1 MRAAALAVIVVLAPV
16 AGCAGSSGMA
26 SVRSSGGPAGP
37 VPSGPATE
45 APRATSSPAA
55 AASSPVAT
63 AVPACLR
70 TLVIGYSVQRR
81 AITVC
86 QRGTPGG
93 VGFVVVGSIHGDEVA
108 GHGVTRRLTALK
120 VPAGVDL
127 WVVQSVNP
135 DGAARGARGNAHG
148 VDLNRNWPPTWQPST
163 PGTSTY
169 SGPAAL
175 SEPETKALAAVLTRT
190 KPRTVVVF
198 HQPFSAVDFSE
209 GADPAVTRYLAQR
222 SGFPARLLG
231 ARPGSF
237 TGWFNAQPWG
247 GTALTFELGSRAS
260 TAQLDRVS
268 RAILETAAWRS

>member
-16 AGCAGSSGMA
+16 AGCAGSSSTA
-26 SVRSSGGPAGP
+26 SVRSSGAAARPVASVPAIESPG
-37 VPSGPATE
+37 
-45 APRATSSPAA
+45 ATSSPS
-55 AASSPVAT
+55 AASSTPVLRAS
-63 AVPACLR
+63 PACLR

-81 AITVC
+81 AITAC

-93 VGFVVVGSIHGDEVA
+93 TGFVVVGSIHGDEVA
-108 GHGVTRRLTALK
+108 GHGVTRRLTALD

-127 WVVQSVNP
+127 WVVQSANP
-135 DGAARGARGNAHG
+135 DGAARGARGNAHA

-175 SEPETKALAAVLTRT
+175 SEPETKALAAFLTRT
-190 KPRTVVVF
+190 KPRTVVVL
-198 HQPFSAVDFSE
+198 HQPLDAVDFSE

-231 ARPGSF
+231 ARSGSF

-247 GTALTFELGSRAS
+247 GTALTFEFGSRAS
-260 TAQLDRVS
+260 TLQLDRVS